1 MIARKIALAL
11 AASSLTLLAACG
23 DEQEQVADNAEVS
36 NATLAGVIGDA
47 GNLETVSDVLSD
59 AGLQEVFDGVAPY
72 TLLAPTDDAFEGVDL
87 ALDDEDLRAARVAVV
102 REHVLPGYLSKE
114 DIESAI
120 EASDDGSVEMQTMAG
135 DTITFTMDGETIE
148 AATGD
153 QSVRLLPGEMRAAN
167 GVAIPVD
174 GLLKNLATPG

>member
-1 MIARKIALAL
+1 MIARKLAAAL
-11 AASSLTLLAACG
+11 AASSLALLAACG
-23 DEQEQVADNAEVS
+23 DEAEPVAESGEVS
-36 NATLAGVIGDA
+36 NATLAALIGDA
-47 GNLETVSDVLSD
+47 GNLETVSEVLTDS
-59 AGLQEVFDGVAPY
+59 GLQEVFDGAAPY
-72 TLLAPTDDAFEGVDL
+72 TLLAPTDDAFEGIDL

-120 EASDDGSVEMQTMAG
+120 AASDDGSVEMQTMAG

-148 AATGD
+148 ATAGD

-167 GVAIPVD
+167 GVVIPVD
-174 GLLKNLATPG
+174 GLLKSLVTPG